1 MDEKVQATVRA
12 LSDRLRETNAAPYT
26 IDVADPS
33 AIKLLDKNARYMSH
47 EMFENLVQNIKR
59 DGGLS
64 SLPLCYRDPDG
75 SLLVL
80 SGNHR
85 VQAAAQ
91 AGIKQILVMVID
103 RELTREEQVAV
114 QLSHNAIDGK
124 DDPLMLK
131 KLWDE
136 IKQIDLKFYAGL
148 DSETIKELEK
158 IQFVSISEARLEY
171 KEIKLLFLPEQTATI
186 KELMKDLDALFSS
199 DEYYLLSRAHYD
211 EVFNL
216 LLDVKDKYN
225 IVNSPTAFMKIVELA
240 RKAIEAESTSKTV
253 PEQKA
258 PSARSRQ

>member
-1 MDEKVQATVRA
+1 MDEKIQATVRA
-12 LSDRLRETNAAPYT
+12 LSDQLHETAKTPYT
-26 IDVADPS
+26 LDVADPS
-33 AIKLLDKNARYMSH
+33 TIKLFDKNARYMSH
-47 EMFENLVQNIKR
+47 EMFENLVSNIKR

-64 SLPLCYRDPDG
+64 SLPLCYREPGG

-91 AGIKQILVMVID
+91 AGIGQILVMVID
-103 RELTREEQVAV
+103 KELTREELVAI

-131 KLWDE
+131 QLWDE
-136 IKQIDLKFYAGL
+136 IKQIDLKLYAGL

-158 IQFVSISEARLEY
+158 IQFVSVSEARLEY
-171 KEIKLLFLPEQTATI
+171 KEMKLLFLPEHS
-186 KELMKDLDALFSS
+186 EALKSMLAEMDQVFSA
-199 DEYYLLSRAHYD
+199 DEHYLLSRAHYD
-211 EVFNL
+211 SLFQL

-240 RKAIEAESTSKTV
+240 RQALPGEEKSSD
-253 PEQKA
+253 
-258 PSARSRQ
+258 RQR